1 MDATSLADGDWPLFA
16 LTLRTE
22 RLALRM
28 PTDDDLVGLLAVI
41 RGGIVGDEP
50 YPFSTTWAH
59 DPEPGRTWG
68 ALSFH
73 WRCRA
78 EVTPDSFN
86 LPLAVLFDGE
96 VIGCQSIG
104 ADDFGA
110 LRTFGTGSWL
120 GRPWQGRRF
129 AKEMR
134 AAVLTLGFDHL
145 GGEIA
150 TSSARE
156 TTDRSIKVSAGLG
169 YRENGRMPF
178 RFGDETGV
186 DVRFRLDRADWE
198 AQAERPLVTVE
209 GWEACAPMFQPR

>member
-1 MDATSLADGDWPLFA
+1 MHSLSLDASDWPLFG

-22 RLALRM
+22 RLELRM
-28 PTDDDLVGLLAVI
+28 PTDDDLVGLLNAI
-41 RGGIVGDEP
+41 RLGIVGDEP

-59 DPEPGRTWG
+59 DPEPQRTWG

-73 WRCRA
+73 WRCRS

-86 LPLAVLFDGE
+86 LPLAVLLDGE

-104 ADDFGA
+104 ADDFQA
-110 LRTFGTGSWL
+110 LRAFGTGSWL
-120 GRPWQGRRF
+120 AKPWQGHGF

-134 AAVLTLGFDHL
+134 AAVLTFGFDHL
-145 GGEIA
+145 AGEIA

-186 DVRFRLDRADWE
+186 DVRFRLDKADWE
-198 AQAERPLVTVE
+198 TLADRPFVTVE
-209 GWEACAPMFQPR
+209 GWGACAPMFQPR